1 MDKKEYS
8 RIMVN
13 LINKRFEKNDIQS
26 IKRNS
31 TLKETLKFLS
41 VMYKNTKISKFL
53 QNKIECYDDIIYQRF
68 PHAFSGQFRED
79 ILIKEIEGELR
90 FLTGQVVLEES
101 GIKDFLYIKNKF
113 ECLFMNGKFEL
124 ALKEIKRFEKEKGF
138 SIWSLDCN
146 VLSLSFFNIYK
157 ADTFCNN
164 IIEDCNSWSLK
175 TYVNIGRYRFLKDVT
190 MPYFKAQFEDYLKIY
205 DEEEENSNFKE
216 AFKKY
221 LITNIDIARGMDLF
235 DIRYTLIMAN
245 YLPLY
250 DRYIILEKVLG
261 WLCSESVYGNKKLE
275 KCVLECALLL
285 KEKIGVPFWVN
296 ICNLMGDSSEIIINE
311 EKVLINNALEL
322 LCLKK
327 YDDAYNYCI
336 KMLEKIPNSFLLMNI
351 LAKCGKHIDK
361 LTPNYELAWFVRKL
375 YLKKEKDTE
384 FAGIVGLCDVFERI
398 YSHFSFGNN
407 LGVIIENETRPIML
421 QGKKSYVNA
430 LVNLNFTPSKLIFF
444 LKRENV
450 DSFYNEYKGKMGD
463 LYFSD
468 WQIATYS
475 EANKDILSRYI
486 CDDTSYVLNDLKNKE
501 SDFTKKWNDLDV
513 ANVDEINIQM
523 CRSFLLKKQF
533 DLAVKDGKLLEAI
546 EIYIKAYFISQWM
559 VLKID
564 CDKINEKITRKTKSF
579 LENNLSYCLYAHI
592 THFELYKGENISE
605 TVVNSYKKIVE
616 NNGGS
621 ITDFAIPEEKLEKQ
635 KMIFFL
641 RHICT
646 YEGMRRVKIGMSLVQ
661 ELYNDRL
668 QIIDKILPYY
678 EEICS
683 REDINA
689 LSKER
694 KEVLNKIEYLDID
707 KCINKGKINTSWIA
721 FSDEARGAI
730 MSIYN
735 MYKNMAE
742 NYTLSA
748 YVNAFVL
755 VKKDYVQEINRI
767 LSITIRHGILEGEL
781 LRFVKKGNIT
791 EDKEGLSLTNSREI
805 RKFYK
810 KVYRLINELLNE
822 YIISTYKYES
832 KTKLLLF
839 VDEDLLTKS
848 FKELSE
854 NIEGPEDIEEAF
866 VDILNVEL
874 EERLPEW
881 GGNICNYIEQEL
893 RKYLNELYSNC
904 DDDLRININNISDL
918 LGGEIEK
925 LKEWFAVTENQEVTY
940 RLVTLGDALEQ
951 EGECVKVFA
960 NVDKNIIVTGNVIN
974 FLYTIIRELIWNAEK
989 YSGYKGETEE
999 FYINIDIFT
1008 EKENIVFIV
1017 TNNIEK
1023 SMTLQAI
1030 NKNIQE
1036 IEDIIS
1042 TVDKSDTKIFNRKDI
1057 HEGKSGYKKIVK
1069 LLKRSYDGFYQIGV
1083 KHEENQFI
1091 VKMSIALEA
1100 LL

>member
-13 LINKRFEKNDIQS
+13 LINNRLGKNDIQI
-26 IKRNS
+26 IKKNS
-31 TLKETLKFLS
+31 NLKETLGFLS
-41 VMYKNTKISKFL
+41 IMKNTKISKFL
-53 QNKIECYDDIIYQRF
+53 QNKVEYYEDIIYQRF
-68 PHAFSGQFRED
+68 PHIFSGQFRED

-90 FLTGQVVLEES
+90 FLTGQIVLEEKR
-101 GIKDFLYIKNKF
+101 IKNFLYVKNKF
-113 ECLFMNGKFEL
+113 ECLFMSGKFEL
-124 ALKEIKRFEKEKGF
+124 ALKEIEKFEKENGL

-146 VLSLSFFNIYK
+146 ILSLSYFSIYQ
-157 ADTFCNN
+157 ADKFCDD
-164 IIEDCNSWSLK
+164 IIKDCTNLSLK
-175 TYVNIGRYRFLKDVT
+175 IYVNIERYRFLKDVT
-190 MPYFKAQFEDYLKIY
+190 MPYFKVQFDDYLKKY
-205 DEEEENSNFKE
+205 DEEEKKSNFKE
-216 AFKKY
+216 AFKRY
-221 LITNIDIARGMDLF
+221 LISNVDISRGMDF
-235 DIRYTLIMAN
+235 YDIRYLLIMAN

-261 WLCSESVYGNKKLE
+261 WICSETVYGNKKLE

-285 KEKIGVPFWVN
+285 KEKINVSFWAN

-311 EKVLINNALEL
+311 EKIIINNALEL

-327 YDDAYNYCI
+327 YDEAYNYCI

-351 LAKCGKHIDK
+351 LSKCRKNIIK
-361 LTPNYELAWFVRKL
+361 TTPSYELAWFVRKL
-375 YLKKEKDTE
+375 YLKEEKDTE
-384 FAGIVGLCDVFERI
+384 FAGTVGICDVYERI

-430 LVNLNFTPSKLIFF
+430 LVNLNFTPSKLAFF
-444 LKRENV
+444 LKEENIEPFF
-450 DSFYNEYKGKMGD
+450 DEYKEKIGD

-475 EANKDILSRYI
+475 EANKKILSHYL
-486 CDDTSYVLNDLKNKE
+486 CDDTSYILNDLKNKD
-501 SDFTKKWNDLDV
+501 SDFTEKWNELD
-513 ANVDEINIQM
+513 ALNRDEINVKM

-533 DLAVKDGKLLEAI
+533 DLAVKDGELLEAI
-546 EIYIKAYFISQWM
+546 EIYLKAYFISQWM

-564 CDKINEKITRKTKSF
+564 YEKINEKITRKIKGF
-579 LENNLSYCLYAHI
+579 LENNLSYCLYAYI

-605 TVVNSYKKIVE
+605 TVINSYKKIVE
-616 NNGGS
+616 NNSGL
-621 ITDFAIPEEKLEKQ
+621 ITEFVIPEHKLEKQ
-635 KMIFFL
+635 KVIFFL

-683 REDINA
+683 KEDIYA

-694 KEVLNKIEYLDID
+694 KEVLNKIEHLDID
-707 KCINKGKINTSWIA
+707 QCINKGKINTSWIA

-730 MSIYN
+730 ISIYN
-735 MYKNMAE
+735 MYKNMTE

-748 YVNAFVL
+748 YVNAFAL

-781 LRFVKKGNIT
+781 LRFIKKGNIT
-791 EDKEGLSLTNSREI
+791 EDMEGLSPINSGAI
-805 RKFYK
+805 RIFYK
-810 KVYRLINELLNE
+810 RVYKLIAELLDE

-832 KTKLLLF
+832 ATKLLLY
-839 VDEDLLTKS
+839 VDEELLAKS
-848 FKELSE
+848 FRESSN
-854 NIEGPEDIEEAF
+854 NIEGPEDIEEVF
-866 VDILNVEL
+866 IDILNMEL
-874 EERLPEW
+874 EKRLPEW
-881 GGNICNYIEQEL
+881 RGRICNFIEQEL
-893 RKYLNELYSNC
+893 HTYLNELNLIC
-904 DDDLRININNISDL
+904 DNDLRTSINNISDL

-925 LKEWFAVTENQEVTY
+925 LKEWFAVTENQEVPY

-951 EGECVKVFA
+951 VGECVKVIA
-960 NVDKNIIVTGNVIN
+960 NIDNDIIVTGNVIN
-974 FLYTIIRELIWNAEK
+974 FLYTIMRELIWNAEK
-989 YSGYKGETEE
+989 YSGYKADSEE
-999 FYINIDIFT
+999 FYINIVIYT
-1008 EKENIVFIV
+1008 EGENILFII

-1023 SMTLQAI
+1023 DITLQ
-1030 NKNIQE
+1030 NIHENIEE
-1036 IEDIIS
+1036 IEDIIN
-1042 TVDKSDTKIFNRKDI
+1042 TVEKSDTKIFNRKDI
-1057 HEGKSGYKKIVK
+1057 PEGKSGYKKIVK
-1069 LLKRSYDGFYQIGV
+1069 LLKRSYDGYYHIGV
-1083 KHEENQFI
+1083 RNKDHQFI
-1091 VKMSIALEA
+1091 VEMSIALEA

>member
-8 RIMVN
+8 RIVVN
-13 LINKRFEKNDIQS
+13 LINKRFEKNDIQN
-26 IKRNS
+26 IKRNA

-41 VMYKNTKISKFL
+41 IMYNNTKISKFL
-53 QNKIECYDDIIYQRF
+53 QDKIEYYDDIIYQRF
-68 PHAFSGQFRED
+68 PHIFSGQFRED
-79 ILIKEIEGELR
+79 TLIKEIEGELR
-90 FLTGQVVLEES
+90 FLTGQVALEERK
-101 GIKDFLYIKNKF
+101 IKTFLQAKNEF
-113 ECLFMNGKFEL
+113 ECLFMSGKFEL
-124 ALKEIKRFEKEKGF
+124 AIKKIEKFEKENGF
-138 SIWSLDCN
+138 SIWSLDCHI
-146 VLSLSFFNIYK
+146 LSLSYFNVYQ
-157 ADTFCNN
+157 ADMFCDN
-164 IIEDCNSWSLK
+164 IINDCTNLSLK
-175 TYVNIGRYRFLKDVT
+175 TYINIGRYRFLKDVT
-190 MPYFKAQFEDYLKIY
+190 MPYFKAQFDDYLRKY

-216 AFKKY
+216 AFKRY
-221 LITNIDIARGMDLF
+221 LIGNVDISRGMDLY
-235 DIRYTLIMAN
+235 DIRYKLIMAN

-261 WLCSESVYGNKKLE
+261 WFCSESVYGNKKFE
-275 KCVLECALLL
+275 KSVLECASLL
-285 KEKIGVPFWVN
+285 KEKINIPFWAN

-311 EKVLINNALEL
+311 EKIIINNALEL

-327 YDDAYNYCI
+327 YNEAYNYCV

-351 LAKCGKHIDK
+351 LSKCGKDIK
-361 LTPNYELAWFVRKL
+361 KSTPNYELAWFVRKL

-384 FAGIVGLCDVFERI
+384 FAGTVGLCDVYERI

-430 LVNLNFTPSKLIFF
+430 LVNLNFTPSKLAFF
-444 LKRENV
+444 LKEENIE
-450 DSFYNEYKGKMGD
+450 SFFNEYKEKIGN

-475 EANKDILSRYI
+475 EANKKILSLYL
-486 CDDTSYVLNDLKNKE
+486 CDDTSYVLNGLKNKD
-501 SDFTKKWNDLDV
+501 SDYTEKWNELD
-513 ANVDEINIQM
+513 ALNGDEINIQM

-546 EIYIKAYFISQWM
+546 EIYLKSYFISQWM

-564 CDKINEKITRKTKSF
+564 YDKINEKITRKIKSF
-579 LENNLSYCLYAHI
+579 LENSLSYCLYAYI

-621 ITDFAIPEEKLEKQ
+621 ITEFVIPEEKLEKQ

-646 YEGMRRVKIGMSLVQ
+646 YEGMRRVKVGMSLVQ

-668 QIIDKILPYY
+668 QVIDKILPYY
-678 EEICS
+678 KEICS
-683 REDINA
+683 KEDIYA

-748 YVNAFVL
+748 YVNAFAL

-781 LRFVKKGNIT
+781 LRFVKKGKIT
-791 EDKEGLSLTNSREI
+791 EDMDGLSPINSREI

-810 KVYRLINELLNE
+810 KVYKLIDELLDE

-832 KTKLLLF
+832 ETKLLLY
-839 VDEDLLTKS
+839 VDEELLAKS
-848 FKELSE
+848 FEELSE
-854 NIEGPEDIEEAF
+854 NIEGPEDIEDAF
-866 VDILNVEL
+866 VGILNVEL
-874 EERLPEW
+874 EKRLLEW
-881 GGNICNYIEQEL
+881 RDKICNYIEQEL
-893 RKYLNELYSNC
+893 RTYLYELNLNC
-904 DDDLRININNISDL
+904 DNDLRTNINNISDL

-925 LKEWFAVTENQEVTY
+925 LKEWFAVTENREVTY

-951 EGECVKVFA
+951 EGECVKVDA
-960 NVDKNIIVTGNVIN
+960 NINKDIIVTGNVIN

-989 YSGYKGETEE
+989 YSGYKGDSEE
-999 FYINIDIFT
+999 FYINIVIYM
-1008 EKENIVFIV
+1008 EEENIVFIV

-1023 SMTLQAI
+1023 NITLQTI
-1030 NKNIQE
+1030 NENIQE
-1036 IEDIIS
+1036 IEDIIN
-1042 TVDKSDTKIFNRKDI
+1042 TVDKLDTKIFNRKDI

-1069 LLKRSYDGFYQIGV
+1069 LLKRSYDGHYQIGV
-1083 KHEENQFI
+1083 RNNEHQFI
-1091 VKMSIALEA
+1091 VEMSIALEA